1 MTTNNLQHTIILDP
15 GVTHIIL
22 PAADGDT
29 IGRIYILKNRS
40 GVNVSTNRKFRETDG
55 FTNSVTILDATVVW
69 LQSDG
74 IGEWEQIN

>member
-15 GVTHIIL
+15 GVTNIIL